1 MSSTNSLGST
11 LPTNITSIKAT
22 GSILNLQIVS
32 QLVTHLRTEL
42 NGLNLNDLKFSPSF
56 IQNILSKIETVVN
69 TIDNS
74 SNTTTLDLAVKVINQ
89 LIPNSTTQDN
99 VIIKDI
105 IDFIID
111 NKLVVAIENETK
123 SVISSVEKILSFK
136 NK

>member
-11 LPTNITSIKAT
+11 LPTNITTIKAT

-56 IQNILSKIETVVN
+56 IQNIFSKIETVVN

-74 SNTTTLDLAVKVINQ
+74 SNTTTSDLAIKVINQ
-89 LIPNSTTQDN
+89 LIPNLTTQDN

-105 IDFIID
+105 IDFIVD
-111 NKLVVAIENETK
+111 NNLVVAIENETK
-123 SVISSVEKILSFK
+123 SVISSVKKF
-136 NK
+136 

>member
-11 LPTNITSIKAT
+11 LPTNITTIKAT

-74 SNTTTLDLAVKVINQ
+74 SNTTTSDLAIKVINQ
-89 LIPNSTTQDN
+89 LIPNLTTQDN
-99 VIIKDI
+99 VVIKDI

-111 NKLVVAIENETK
+111 NNLVVAIENETK
-123 SVISSVEKILSFK
+123 SVISSVKKF
-136 NK
+136 